1 MLGIP
6 LLNNPVYLYRL
17 ILDSVGGVSSTRNTS
32 LAILDL
38 EDGEVRQLQF
48 VNDDTIM
55 ILWRNGSKS
64 QIPIPSQDLFDQ
76 ANNFL

>member
-1 MLGIP
+1 MLGAP
-6 LLNNPVYLYRL
+6 FLNNLVYLYRV

-32 LAILDL
+32 LAVVDL

-55 ILWRNGSKS
+55 ILWRDGSKS
-64 QIPIPSQDLFDQ
+64 QIPIPSQVLFDQ